1 MGKIK
6 QVKPHIRTMLN
17 HISFRMLYGRIVKEH
32 QYLSSLHYNL
42 RVIGWDDFTFFPDGF
57 AVNASLLYLLF
68 KILQKTKPK
77 TILELGSGQ
86 STKLTTRYVKE
97 NESSEITILEDS
109 EEWYEKTKSDIF
121 TSKRSRYICS
131 PLEQIKFGKRK
142 FLWYSTKILADE
154 DKTYDLILVDGPFG
168 KRRNSRIGIA
178 NFIPKIID
186 VKNFIIIFDDAAR
199 IGEQDTI
206 KAIKKI
212 LRKNSISYLEYHV
225 YGSKKQTCLIS
236 PNFSF
241 LGTN

>member
-1 MGKIK
+1 DI
-6 QVKPHIRTMLN
+6 
-17 HISFRMLYGRIVKEH
+17 
-32 QYLSSLHYNL
+32 
-42 RVIGWDDFTFFPDGF
+42 
-57 AVNASLLYLLF
+57 
-68 KILQKTKPK
+68 
-77 TILELGSGQ
+77 
-86 STKLTTRYVKE
+86 
-97 NESSEITILEDS
+97 
-109 EEWYEKTKSDIF
+109 EEWYEKTKPDIF
-121 TSKRSRYICS
+121 TSKRSKYICS

-142 FLWYSTKILADE
+142 CLWYSTKILADE